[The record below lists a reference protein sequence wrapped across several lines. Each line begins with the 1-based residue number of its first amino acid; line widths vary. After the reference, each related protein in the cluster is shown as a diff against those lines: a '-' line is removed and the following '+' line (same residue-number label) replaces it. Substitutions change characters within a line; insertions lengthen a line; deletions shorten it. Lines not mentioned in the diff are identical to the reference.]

1 MKVNVV
7 FSFIHMTDKSN
18 NDVPVWF
25 PQGTMSQSFEMETD
39 IEQIL
44 NNLKRFNFI
53 VMNKIGNELVDITNT
68 YGNNFNRYEYID
80 HRLFECVPESG
91 VFFYF
96 PLECSLAGLT

>member
-18 NDVPVWF
+18 NDVPVWV

-53 VMNKIGNELVDITNT
+53 VMNKIGNELVDINNT
-68 YGNNFNRYEYID
+68 YGDNFNRYEYID
-80 HRLFECVPESG
+80 HEVFECVPE
-91 VFFYF
+91 
-96 PLECSLAGLT
+96 